1 MKEIKIYE
9 IPNIDF
15 IERIDDPYIGMI
27 FYVSDID
34 TYYSVKTLKEINGIN
49 MKGSKVVEYVIDEYA
64 DFGTGSGGGSG
75 LTATQLSNIA
85 KIPAIQS
92 TVDALPNNY
101 ASKNHNHSEYASSSH
116 RHDASEIDNLPSGG
130 GTGLTTEQA
139 QQLQT
144 AYEHSQSRH
153 VTMDEVNEAIANAQ
167 LGGGEVDTTP
177 FATDLS
183 LSGSSLQLKN
193 SVGNLIGNAVTLPSG
208 GGSVDLSNYYTKSE
222 VDTQIANASLNGSLG
237 IEDLFVSI

>member
-15 IERIDDPYIGMI
+15 VERIDDPYIGMI
-27 FYVSDID
+27 FYVADID

-64 DFGTGSGGGSG
+64 DFGTGSSGGSG
-75 LTATQLSNIA
+75 LTATQLANIA

-130 GTGLTTEQA
+130 GTGLTSEQA

-144 AYEHSQSRH
+144 AYEHSQSDH
-153 VTMDEVNEAIANAQ
+153 VTMDEVNIAIANFATTAYVDNKIGDINSI
-167 LGGGEVDTTP
+167 LDNINGEV
-177 FATDLS
+177 
-183 LSGSSLQLKN
+183 
-193 SVGNLIGNAVTLPSG
+193 I
-208 GGSVDLSNYYTKSE
+208 
-222 VDTQIANASLNGSLG
+222 
-237 IEDLFVSI
+237 

>member
-27 FYVSDID
+27 FYVTDID
-34 TYYSVKTLKEINGIN
+34 AYYSVKTLKEINGIN

-64 DFGTGSGGGSG
+64 AFGTGSGGGSG
-75 LTATQLSNIA
+75 LTSTQLANIA

-130 GTGLTTEQA
+130 GTGST
-139 QQLQT
+139 
-144 AYEHSQSRH
+144 
-153 VTMDEVNEAIANAQ
+153 
-167 LGGGEVDTTP
+167 GG
-177 FATDLS
+177 
-183 LSGSSLQLKN
+183 
-193 SVGNLIGNAVTLPSG
+193 
-208 GGSVDLSNYYTKSE
+208 VDLSNYYTKTE
-222 VDTQIANASLNGSLG
+222 VDAKIGDINTILDNINGEV
-237 IEDLFVSI
+237 I